1 MQPGTCALCLRHRD
15 LCVSHALP
23 EALFRFLFKRG
34 SGKAVRVVDD
44 QSTRTGNSSESWSDH
59 LLCKECEADLNQ
71 RFDSYGINVFTGL
84 FCSIRTTSAG
94 TTFTRIDRQ
103 RLRTFVLSVLWRM
116 AASSNE
122 AYARVQLPHGVKEEI
137 RAALYEK
144 RRIRSSVAEV
154 GITQLKGSSEV
165 PVLSEENLKSMI
177 LAPFIR
183 KHGAFDS
190 IGFLF
195 FGFVIE
201 VFMPRPA
208 RQYMSGIGVATGTSP
223 ILLAPF
229 RDVSSFEPLL
239 NLLVRGMDKH
249 DQGLSKVGSLKKHQ
263 LSD

>member
-34 SGKAVRVVDD
+34 SGKAVVVVDD
-44 QSTRTGNSSESWSDH
+44 QSTKTGYSSERWSDH
-59 LLCKECEADLNQ
+59 LLCKDCEADLNQ
-71 RFDSYGINVFTGL
+71 RFDSYGINVFKGQ

-94 TTFTRIDRQ
+94 TTFTGIDRQ

-122 AYARVQLPHGVKEEI
+122 AYAGVQLSHVVKEEI

-144 RRIRSSVAEV
+144 RSIRSSLAEV
-154 GITQLKGSSEV
+154 GITQLKGSTVV
-165 PVLSEENLKSMI
+165 PLLSGENLKSMI
-177 LAPFIR
+177 LAPFTQ
-183 KHGAFDS
+183 KHGTFES

-208 RQYMSGIGVATGTSP
+208 RKFMSGIGVASGTSP

-229 RDVSSFEPLL
+229 QDVSSFGPLL

-249 DQGLSKVGSLKKHQ
+249 DQGLSRVA
-263 LSD
+263 